1 MPSRSAR
8 AQPYPY
14 STQKRSWNHE
24 CTRIGTYKYF
34 MFNHLSSLT
43 PQGTIR
49 FNFAR
54 LATHKIATPSPTSCP
69 FVVSKTEPK
78 PTAESELNNRSWRR
92 PTFHM
97 SPWETAECSLKG
109 QSEPRLKH
117 SATAYITRLH
127 YSTRQSHEFSS
138 NVRAALHSVCARC
151 INSDHTNRKLW
162 IAPSITSGS
171 YETLR

>member
-78 PTAESELNNRSWRR
+78 PTADSRLMKESIPSGLETTPCTNAVIVHRIGKAELPPSPDSVTSTSTTMLPSSPSMPISPHSSFSKPRS
-92 PTFHM
+92 PAI
-97 SPWETAECSLKG
+97 P
-109 QSEPRLKH
+109 
-117 SATAYITRLH
+117 
-127 YSTRQSHEFSS
+127 ST
-138 NVRAALHSVCARC
+138 
-151 INSDHTNRKLW
+151 D
-162 IAPSITSGS
+162 
-171 YETLR
+171 